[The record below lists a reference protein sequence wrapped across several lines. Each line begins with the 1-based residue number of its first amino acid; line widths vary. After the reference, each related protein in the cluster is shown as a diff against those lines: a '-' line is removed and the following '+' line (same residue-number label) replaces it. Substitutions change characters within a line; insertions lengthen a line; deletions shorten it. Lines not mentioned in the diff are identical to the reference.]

1 MGGYEVEWHHEADIV
16 VIGSGATG
24 MPAAIVA
31 REAGASV
38 IVVEAEPHIGGHA
51 MVSGGNVPLGG
62 GTAAQIKHGIT
73 DTPDLEFRDLTDW
86 SVVGTN
92 GFPDY
97 RYNDREVVRAFAD
110 NSVAAFDWLVAH
122 GVTFADKPPDD
133 RGGVSVGNSVP
144 REMHCA
150 LLEWPMA
157 QTGAQG
163 DPAVR
168 TTFSTGNGLMNPLA
182 VVARRAG
189 VEILLEHRMTALHRE
204 TPNAG
209 RVLGIEIDHRAAP
222 RATSAP
228 AAASSSPP
236 AARPAMSSSAACSTR
251 ASPRNI
257 AASPACPIRTRTP
270 AASLPAWRWA
280 RRSGASSTRPAR
292 SASPSPRPA

>member
-1 MGGYEVEWHHEADIV
+1 MIAGRLLAPVPGWIRRADIV
-16 VIGSGATG
+16 VIGSGAAG

-31 REAGASV
+31 REAGSSV

-122 GVTFADKPPDD
+122 GVIFVDKAPDE
-133 RGGVSVGNSVP
+133 RGGNSVGNSVP

-182 VVARRAG
+182 VAARRAG
-189 VEILLEHRMTALHRE
+189 VEILLEHRMTAIHRE
-204 TPNAG
+204 TPKSG
-209 RVLGIEIDHRAAP
+209 RVTGIEVDHRGG
-222 RATSAP
+222 TL
-228 AAASSSPP
+228 
-236 AARPAMSSSAACSTR
+236 
-251 ASPRNI
+251 NI
-257 AASPACPIRTRTP
+257 R
-270 AASLPAWRWA
+270 A
-280 RRSGASSTRPAR
+280 RRAVIVATGGSTGNVKFRR
-292 SASPSPRPA
+292 MFDPRLTEE